1 MIGSSL
7 GFQAVRRR
15 QRLKN
20 VGSSA
25 CLSKNTAVFK
35 DLSKAETLDKTLAA
49 ELAHLS
55 ATNLPP
61 FDNTQGHTW
70 GSQNLAKSKYEL
82 ACKNDVQ
89 AVQGTFFSV

>member
-1 MIGSSL
+1 MTGSSL
-7 GFQAVRRR
+7 GFEAVRRR

-35 DLSKAETLDKTLAA
+35 DLSKAETLVKTLAA

-61 FDNTQGHTW
+61 FDKYARTYVGI
-70 GSQNLAKSKYEL
+70 SKSGEVKI
-82 ACKNDVQ
+82 
-89 AVQGTFFSV
+89 